1 MDSGH
6 VRELILGPPGT
17 GKTTTLMGI
26 IKALLEAGYAPD
38 EIGFVSYSKASV
50 GEALDRV
57 VRETGVDARRWPWFR
72 TLHSCY
78 NKILRLPKD
87 IYLCADDLKHIS
99 RYSISERDE
108 SSEDGYDVPTRHQE
122 DEQKRDDEIRS
133 AMDWCR
139 SRMVPMHHGID
150 RLSYATGERYTDF
163 VRDYNELLNKL
174 GKFDHTSILEAAL
187 HNRVKIP
194 VRVLIVDEA
203 QDLSP
208 LQAACVEMTFPDC
221 DRVYVA
227 GDDDQAIY
235 EFQGSSPDWL
245 IDLSRRPD
253 WTTRVLGQSWRCP
266 EPVRS
271 RAELIA
277 GRLANRAT
285 KAYAARDG
293 DGDYRT
299 GVGKGEALSHIAAS
313 YGSAMVLCRSKKF
326 CAQWGK
332 SLRDGGIPYI
342 IERGGSSPFGPRG
355 LRGVIDLM
363 MQIHAGHEV
372 EIGQL
377 QWLANSPWAP
387 SANKKRAGVI
397 DRGGKERIKSV
408 AKDNHKRKVDPN
420 EPEDVAD
427 FGLSTMIITDPWS
440 LLASITVWPEKA
452 GDVRRDLA
460 TLRRVWND
468 CGNAWPESMPIVTT
482 WHASKGREADLV
494 VIDPS
499 LPQPCVAALW
509 SARTRDPEHRVA
521 YVALTRA
528 RNVALITERSIGAR
542 GEYPFPA

>member
-1 MDSGH
+1 MDNGH

-57 VRETGVDARRWPWFR
+57 VRETGIDARRWPWFR

-99 RYSISERDE
+99 QYSISERDE

-187 HNRVKIP
+187 HNRITIP

-208 LQAACVEMTFPDC
+208 LQAACVELTFPAC

-245 IDLSRRPD
+245 IDLSRRKD

-266 EPVRS
+266 EPVRA
-271 RAELIA
+271 RAEMIA
-277 GRLANRAT
+277 RRMANRAD
-285 KAYAARDG
+285 KPYAARDG
-293 DGDYRT
+293 DGDYKT
-299 GVGKGEALSHIAAS
+299 EVWANDALSAVRSAT
-313 YGSAMVLCRSKKF
+313 GSVMVLCRSRKYCK
-326 CAQWGK
+326 QWGAA
-332 SLRDGGIPYI
+332 LRSASVPYI
-342 IERGGSSPFGPRG
+342 IERGDSSPFGANG
-355 LRGVIDLM
+355 LRGAIDLM
-363 MQIHAGHEV
+363 AQIRNGDEV
-372 EIGQL
+372 EIGRL

-387 SANKKRAGVI
+387 SATKTRAGVF
-397 DRGGKERIKSV
+397 DRGGKARIKSV
-408 AKDNHKRKVDPN
+408 AQANPKRTVDPTW
-420 EPEDVAD
+420 PEDIAD
-427 FGLSTMIITDPWS
+427 FGLYPIIGADPWS
-440 LLASITVWPEKA
+440 LLSSITAWPEKA

-460 TLRRVWND
+460 TLRRVWD
-468 CGNAWPESMPIVTT
+468 SCGERWPESMPIVTT

-499 LPQPCVAALW
+499 LPVPAARALR

-528 RNVALITERSIGAR
+528 RITALITERDPEAR
-542 GEYPFPA
+542 GAYPFPA

>member
-6 VRELILGPPGT
+6 IRELILGPPGT

-26 IKALLEAGYAPD
+26 IKRLLEEGYAPD
-38 EIGFVSYSKASV
+38 QIGFVSYSKASV

-57 VRETGVDARRWPWFR
+57 VRETGIDARRWPWFR

-78 NKILRLPKD
+78 SKIQKLPKD
-87 IYLCADDLKHIS
+87 IYLCAEDLKRIS
-99 RYSISERDE
+99 QYSITERDE
-108 SSEDGYDVPTRHQE
+108 SEEDGYEVPSRHHQ
-122 DEQKRDDEIRS
+122 DEVKRDDEIRS

-150 RLSYATGERYTDF
+150 RLTYATGERYTDF
-163 VRDYNELLNKL
+163 VRDYHAMLKEI

-187 HNRVKIP
+187 RNGITIP
-194 VRVLIVDEA
+194 VDVLIVDEA

-208 LQAACVEMTFPDC
+208 LQAACVELSFPGC

-245 IDLSRRPD
+245 IDLSRRED

-271 RAELIA
+271 RAEKIA
-277 GRLANRAT
+277 ARMANRAD
-285 KAYAARDG
+285 KPYAARDG

-299 GVGKGEALSHIAAS
+299 EVWANDALSAVRSAT
-313 YGSAMVLCRSKKF
+313 GSVMVLCRSRRF
-326 CAQWGK
+326 CANWGK
-332 SLRDGGIPYI
+332 SLRDAGVPYV
-342 IERGGSSPFGPRG
+342 IERGGSSPFGANG
-355 LRGVIDLM
+355 LRGAIDLM
-363 MQIHAGHEV
+363 AQIRNGDEV
-372 EIGQL
+372 EIGRL

-387 SANKKRAGVI
+387 SATKKRAGVF
-397 DRGGKERIKSV
+397 DHGGKTRIKSV
-408 AKDNHKRKVDPN
+408 NKANPKRMVDPLD
-420 EPEDVAD
+420 PEEIAD
-427 FGLSTMIITDPWS
+427 FGLSAILSADPWS
-440 LLASITVWPEKA
+440 LLSSITVWPEKA

-460 TLRRVWND
+460 TLRRVWD
-468 CGNAWPESMPIVTT
+468 ACGESWPDSMPIVTT

-499 LPQPCVAALW
+499 LPSPAARSLR

-528 RNVALITERSIGAR
+528 RHTALITETGPGAR
-542 GEYPFPA
+542 GAYPFPA

>member
-1 MDSGH
+1 MDSH
-6 VRELILGPPGT
+6 THRELILGPPGT
-17 GKTTTLMGI
+17 GKTTTLMGV
-26 IKALLEAGYAPD
+26 IKALLEEGYAPD
-38 EIGFVSYSKASV
+38 QIGFVSYSKASV

-57 VRETGVDARRWPWFR
+57 VRETGIDARRWPWFR

-78 NKILRLPKD
+78 SKIQRLPKD
-87 IYLCADDLKHIS
+87 VYLCAEDLKRIS
-99 RYSISERDE
+99 KYSITERDE
-108 SSEDGYDVPTRHQE
+108 SSDDGYDVPSRHQD

-150 RLSYATGERYTDF
+150 RLTYATGSRYTDF
-163 VRDYNELLNKL
+163 VRDYHSMLKEI
-174 GKFDHTSILEAAL
+174 GKFDHTSILESAL
-187 HNRVKIP
+187 RNRVTIP

-208 LQAACVEMTFPDC
+208 LQAACVEVTFPSC

-245 IDLSRRPD
+245 IDLSRRED

-266 EPVRS
+266 EPVRA
-271 RAELIA
+271 RAEKIA
-277 GRLANRAT
+277 RRMANRAE
-285 KAYAARDG
+285 KPYAARDG
-293 DGDYRT
+293 GGVYRVGVAKGD
-299 GVGKGEALSHIAAS
+299 ALDAVSSAA
-313 YGSAMVLCRSKKF
+313 GSVMVLCRSRKY
-326 CAQWGK
+326 CTQWG
-332 SLRDGGIPYI
+332 SALRSASVPYI
-342 IERGGSSPFGPRG
+342 IERGGSSPFGANG
-355 LRGVIDLM
+355 LRGAIDLM
-363 MQIHAGHEV
+363 MQIYNSHEV
-372 EIGQL
+372 EIGRL

-387 SANKKRAGVI
+387 SATKKRAGVF
-397 DRGGKERIKSV
+397 DHGGKARIKSV
-408 AKDNHKRKVDPN
+408 AQANPKRTVDPTW
-420 EPEDVAD
+420 PEDIAD
-427 FGLSTMIITDPWS
+427 FGLSPIIGSDPWS
-440 LLASITVWPEKA
+440 LLSSITVWPDKA

-460 TLRRVWND
+460 TLRRVWD
-468 CGNAWPESMPIVTT
+468 SCGGSWPESMPIVTT

-499 LPQPCVAALW
+499 LPQPCLKALW

-528 RNVALITERSIGAR
+528 RHTALITEPDPGAR